1 VTRNMGEGDQTRPH
15 LARRSGSRSRPN
27 FPAAARQ
34 MREAPW
40 RGNAGRRQ
48 EHIPAHRARSRTVS
62 MSRRFPEFS
71 RMFWQSIRPQPGL
84 HPAMRARMW
93 KPGQSGNPAGVSKA
107 YAEAMREISMRPVE
121 LSSGAERTRRWR
133 ERRRQGVVVV
143 SFDVAPD
150 VTARLI
156 RSGWLDATK
165 RGDKEAIATALIEL
179 AEKATELEVTS
190 ASRSM

>member
-1 VTRNMGEGDQTRPH
+1 
-15 LARRSGSRSRPN
+15 
-27 FPAAARQ
+27 
-34 MREAPW
+34 
-40 RGNAGRRQ
+40 
-48 EHIPAHRARSRTVS
+48 

-93 KPGQSGNPAGVSKA
+93 KPGQSGNPSGVRKA
-107 YAEAMREISMRPVE
+107 YPVE

-179 AEKATELEVTS
+179 AGKATELEVTP
-190 ASRSM
+190 ASHSM